1 MRVYATSPGPAAFL
15 AGGGYAL
22 LPNMRSCSHLVA
34 LLLLASSPS
43 VLAQADAQTASL
55 ARTLKEGTAP
65 PRRLQAARVL
75 GTLEDPEAVAPL
87 CGALADE
94 SAEVRAAAAGALEQ
108 LAEPDAVGCLEA
120 RKDEA
125 DPAARAALDS
135 ALKKLK
141 ALQARPARMYV
152 MLAPLKDA
160 TGSLS
165 PELLKL
171 TEARLRRALF
181 QAGAALAPEKET
193 EAQAR
198 AELLKRKLP
207 GFRLVPEVR
216 PGAAGGLKLSS
227 LCMRYPGKQL
237 MGTVNVQAGDAE
249 PGELLK
255 ALAPGLV
262 EEAVKTFDWKPTK

>member
-1 MRVYATSPGPAAFL
+1 MPQVPGPLPFL
-15 AGGGYAL
+15 HGGGCAL
-22 LPNMRSCSHLVA
+22 FPNMRSPSHLVA
-34 LLLLASSPS
+34 LLLLASPPA

-55 ARTLKEGTAP
+55 ARTLKQGTAP
-65 PRRLQAARVL
+65 TQRLQAARVL
-75 GTLEDPEAVAPL
+75 GTLEDPEAVEPL
-87 CGALADE
+87 CAALADE
-94 SAEVRAAAAGALEQ
+94 RPEVRAAAAGALAE
-108 LAEPDAVGCLEA
+108 LAEPGAVGCLEA

-125 DPAARAALDS
+125 EAPVRAALDS

-141 ALQARPARMYV
+141 ELQARPARMYV

-165 PELLKL
+165 PELVKS

-181 QAGAALAPEKET
+181 QAGAELAPEKET

-198 AELLKRKLP
+198 AELHKRKLP

-216 PGAAGGLKLSS
+216 AAPAGGLKLSS